1 MEVEK
6 MIHKYMQDNNCSRL
20 EAIANLNLCERSEV
34 AIRLLYKRHIRN
46 ILTKIGVDTANTIK
60 IEDKVNS
67 NI

>member
-1 MEVEK
+1 MEVET

-20 EAIANLNLCERSEV
+20 EAIANLNLGERSEV

-46 ILTKIGVDTANTIK
+46 ILTKIGVDTATTIK